1 MSITTN
7 ETIRTVELAEHI
19 GEHVR
24 LRGWL
29 HAIRRL
35 GGINFLL
42 LRDGWGIAQAVIS
55 EESALAPLQAAGAG
69 AESIIALEG
78 EVVAS
83 EQAPAGVEL
92 HNPQITLL
100 NAVTETLPAA
110 MHKRALKTSLP
121 TLLDHAVVLNRHPSR
136 RAIFRLAAAV
146 MAGFRQTLLMK
157 HFTEVQTPKIVA
169 SATEGG
175 ANVFPV
181 SYFAQTAYL

>member
-7 ETIRTVELAEHI
+7 ETIRTVALAEHI

-92 HNPQITLL
+92 
-100 NAVTETLPAA
+100 
-110 MHKRALKTSLP
+110 
-121 TLLDHAVVLNRHPSR
+121 
-136 RAIFRLAAAV
+136 
-146 MAGFRQTLLMK
+146 
-157 HFTEVQTPKIVA
+157 
-169 SATEGG
+169 
-175 ANVFPV
+175 
-181 SYFAQTAYL
+181 